1 MHKGNDNEN
10 RSARIEAEEGN
21 MSIFT
26 KADREL
32 LEQLRSPRKAQNDFF
47 AEQIADEIIED
58 DSFLSGVT
66 A

>member
-1 MHKGNDNEN
+1 
-10 RSARIEAEEGN
+10 

-47 AEQIADEIIED
+47 AEQIADEIIDD